1 MPANLPSFGELLHS
15 LQETESSFPAIA
27 QGTTRSQRRTPSPKS
42 YSRSGASTTLPQLT
56 FAANNAQLQ
65 ATLPRVTRGVRYQ
78 PYSSSASILSRRTSL
93 PHLEYEDSSRVP
105 SICLIKRHKST
116 LFDDRSRQR
125 TQLAI
130 PVPPPISS
138 LLRGGT
144 RSPESPSSPTSPRIS
159 PRTSMHS
166 STPLGP
172 VSLPTLPT
180 FSLNK
185 SQSTSQL
192 TAPAHQQ
199 PTRLPKLKPIQ
210 DRAGILSH
218 SRGSSSA
225 GSGSISS
232 IMSMSTDDSGA
243 MGSISSLS
251 GGTGVARSRGDTP
264 SISITRPR
272 ARSHRVWTAS
282 GYRYPP
288 VATAVAQ

>member
-1 MPANLPSFGELLHS
+1 MLIFPSVRIISLPSFGELLHS

-27 QGTTRSQRRTPSPKS
+27 QSTSRSQRRTPSPKS
-42 YSRSGASTTLPQLT
+42 YSRNGVSTTLPQLT

-65 ATLPRVTRGVRYQ
+65 ATLPRVTRGM
-78 PYSSSASILSRRTSL
+78 LSRRTSL
-93 PHLEYEDSSRVP
+93 PHLEYEDSSRVA

-116 LFDDRSRQR
+116 LFDDKSRQR
-125 TQLAI
+125 GQLTI

-144 RSPESPSSPTSPRIS
+144 RSPESPSSPTSPMIS

-199 PTRLPKLKPIQ
+199 QPTRLPKLKPIQ
-210 DRAGILSH
+210 DRAGIVSH
-218 SRGSSSA
+218 SRGSSSN

-232 IMSMSTDDSGA
+232 VMSMSTDDSGA